1 MLTEQVGP
9 PRLRQGWRSVAL
21 CALVAA
27 QALGCQA
34 STPEPS
40 VMPLGTV
47 RLYETGVGYFER
59 AGIISED
66 TGTLPV
72 PASHVDDALKTLVV
86 LSDGP
91 NVQVA
96 GIEFDSVMS
105 RGLARSLAALPLDAD
120 QEVSF
125 ADVLG
130 SLKGIDVE
138 VVLAGEP
145 IRGRLI
151 EVRPAPPLR
160 AAPPGAE
167 LGREATPPARG
178 TPPEPVVDT
187 EEDHFL
193 TLVAEDGGVR
203 RFRASQVSQLR
214 PQDPALQSRL
224 SAAASALSGR
234 AAQIQRGLR
243 VLATGGARVRLGYI
257 AETPVWRATYRLL
270 LADQKSAKI
279 EGWALIHNDTDEVW
293 RSVRVELVNGRPDS
307 FLFPLSAPRYARRPL
322 ATPAE
327 TLSTVPQ
334 LADRTPDQIW
344 GDHADD
350 ELSGGST
357 GYGSGYGS
365 GSGRLSGSHGVRI
378 PQLKVSTG
386 ESGEISIGN
395 LAEIAQATGL
405 EAGALFS
412 YELPSQLNLRA
423 HGSALVPFTSQTIAA
438 RRLTWF
444 ESAGEAGRSGARV
457 SNTGSQTLPAGPV
470 SIYEARAAGASSGF
484 SGETGLPRLKPKER
498 AFLRFGV
505 DLDVELELDREV
517 KTKPREV
524 PQKVRFEND
533 ALVVHFVR
541 HREVGYELR
550 NRSGAARDV
559 FLVLDVVKNAKV
571 EGADELDYDLESE
584 TALAV
589 FKVAPGATVK
599 RRLQLKEALSRTT
612 PAAALTSKAIIELS
626 QEADLPEAERRALVA
641 AAPLIKAVEQAEQAL
656 TDGKREVTRLSGELE
671 RMQEHLK
678 ALGDKSGSPAGANP
692 LVVRILDLEDR
703 LSRAERQVETLTTQV
718 TDRGKLVKEH
728 LKALGADVPV
738 AGEPAN

>member
-1 MLTEQVGP
+1 
-9 PRLRQGWRSVAL
+9 
-21 CALVAA
+21 
-27 QALGCQA
+27 
-34 STPEPS
+34 
-40 VMPLGTV
+40 MPLGTV

-59 AGIISED
+59 AGIISEGSD
-66 TGTLPV
+66 TLPV

-86 LSDGP
+86 LSDGS

-96 GIEFDSVMS
+96 GVEFDSVMS
-105 RGLARSLAALPLDAD
+105 RGLARSLAALPLDAE

-125 ADVLG
+125 TDVLT

-138 VVLAGEP
+138 VIVSGEQL
-145 IRGRLI
+145 RGRLI
-151 EVRPAPPLR
+151 EVRTAPPLR
-160 AAPPGAE
+160 DATPVVKE
-167 LGREATPPARG
+167 LGREATPPPRG
-178 TPPEPVVDT
+178 TPPEPPADT
-187 EEDHFL
+187 EEDHYL

-270 LADQKSAKI
+270 LASQSNAKI

-350 ELSGGST
+350 ELGGGGT
-357 GYGSGYGS
+357 GYGSGFGS
-365 GSGRLSGSHGVRI
+365 GGGRLSGSHGVRV
-378 PQLKVSTG
+378 PQVRAGTK

-395 LAEIAQATGL
+395 LAEIAQAAGL

-444 ESAGEAGRSGARV
+444 ESAGEAGRSGARI

-470 SIYEARAAGASSGF
+470 SVYEARAAGASSGF

-559 FLVLDVVKNAKV
+559 FLALDVVKNAKV

-599 RRLQLKEALSRTT
+599 RRLQLKEALGRTT
-612 PAAALTSKAIIELS
+612 PVASLTSKAVTELS
-626 QEADLPEAERRALVA
+626 QEADLPEAERRALAA
-641 AAPLIKAVEQAEQAL
+641 AAPLIKAVEQAEEAL
-656 TDGKREVTRLSGELE
+656 AEGKREVTRLSGELE

-718 TDRGKLVKEH
+718 TDRGKVVKEH